1 MGEKDSYLN
10 AKQSLLEAITDDDR
24 KVIVLSGEWGVGKT
38 HLWNEIRSASKD
50 KKITESIYVTG
61 FGANT
66 ISDLKLRI
74 LQNTFLSNKP
84 SAKEKLKVILEYG
97 SSFINKLTGKSAEDF
112 FLLLLPKAIE
122 NKLVVIDDVER
133 RSSELSID
141 QFMGFLN
148 EYSEAH
154 KIKFL
159 ILLNTNKLKQKEQ
172 WDELHE
178 KVIDIEISLNPS
190 PKECF
195 YKVMSGLQS
204 EADERLLRVLTV
216 LDLRNIRV
224 IKKIVKNI
232 SLLKKKF
239 NIDEVP
245 SVRWVPS
252 VALLTALAYRAVESA
267 PTFEYMSSY
276 NPYSRL
282 LNQNKDKN
290 SIEHKWSSLLDSLDI
305 NHIDDFEIIFN
316 EFLKTGILDEKR
328 LENLLLQ
335 YKTDVTNQAAYDKRN
350 EFFKSVFWDS
360 HQTKEQ
366 LLDKAKELLETA
378 KYMDPQTV
386 SSMAEVVV
394 DLGDSSLATQYIDVW
409 ESSLKDRPAYQN
421 LEERVVDNSYGKL
434 HARVFAK
441 LKQMRDTQ
449 HPPIDVYEAA
459 NNIIQNSGWGEKER
473 IAFKDSTKEK
483 YIEVICDLDKVALHK
498 FFKLHFEWFRNS
510 SYDVEFAMGRDNF
523 IQACKEILK
532 IKPDERISEI
542 ILNQFTTA
550 GYQDRLMDTKSVD
563 LTSKNDAP

>member
-1 MGEKDSYLN
+1 MGDQDSYLN
-10 AKQSLLEAITDDDR
+10 AKKSLLEAISDEDR
-24 KVIVLSGEWGVGKT
+24 KVIALSGEWGVGKT
-38 HLWNEIRSASKD
+38 HLWNEIRNASED
-50 KKITESIYVTG
+50 EKIAESIYVTG
-61 FGANT
+61 FGANG

-74 LQNTFLSNKP
+74 LQNAFLSDKP
-84 SAKEKLKVILEYG
+84 SVKEKLKVSLDFV
-97 SSFINKLTGKSAEDF
+97 SSFINKLTGKSAEDV
-112 FLLLLPKAIE
+112 FLLLLPKAME

-133 RSSELSID
+133 QSTGLSID

-154 KIKFL
+154 KCQFL

-178 KVIDIEISLNPS
+178 KVIDIEIALNPS

-195 YKVMSGLQS
+195 YKIMPGSLS
-204 EADERLLRVLTV
+204 EVDERLLKVLTV

-232 SLLKKKF
+232 SLLKRKF

-252 VALLTALAYRAVESA
+252 VALLTALAYRALEGA
-267 PTFEYMSSY
+267 PTFEYMRSY

-282 LNQNKDKN
+282 LNQYKDKN
-290 SIEHKWSSLLDSLDI
+290 SIEHKWNSLLDSLEI
-305 NHIDDFEIIFN
+305 NHTDDFEIIFN

-328 LENLLLQ
+328 LENLVLQ
-335 YKTDVTNQAAYDKRN
+335 YKADVTNQIAHDKRN

-360 HQTKEQ
+360 HQTRGQ
-366 LLDKAKELLETA
+366 LLDKAKELLCTA

-386 SSMAEVVV
+386 SSMAEVVA
-394 DLGDSSLATQYIDVW
+394 DLGDNLLAAKYIDAW
-409 ESSLKDRPAYQN
+409 ESSLNDRPVYQN

-441 LKQMRDTQ
+441 LKQMRDAQ
-449 HPPIDVYEAA
+449 HPPIGIYEAA

-510 SYDVEFAMGRDNF
+510 SYDVEFAMGRENF
-523 IQACKEILK
+523 IQACLEILK
-532 IKPDERISEI
+532 IKPAERISEI
-542 ILNQFTTA
+542 IDNQFTTA
-550 GYQDRLMDTKSVD
+550 GYQDKLIKTESVD
-563 LTSKNDAP
+563 LKIKNDAA